1 MLYIYKYIWA
11 IEKLICK
18 ICKICTYVVQCVHSR
33 FEMKIVGYLL
43 HNGNGNGLGD
53 WGQNLRKPKTT
64 QHTICLARQDFGQ
77 NWNIFL
83 PKFKHISWTNRCN
96 ISVQPNKFFSANFKI
111 YFCQNALWVVN
122 QYISE
127 NLKFCN
133 RSQDLKGNAK
143 SFLTVQ
149 IWNQLWNW
157 FSSSPVN
164 ISRKQTPQIERVFVK
179 FYSLQHLS
187 SGIYL

>member
-1 MLYIYKYIWA
+1 
-11 IEKLICK
+11 
-18 ICKICTYVVQCVHSR
+18 
-33 FEMKIVGYLL
+33 MKIVGYLL

-53 WGQNLRKPKTT
+53 WGQNLRKPSGPRPPSTPFVWPDKISAKIEIYFC
-64 QHTICLARQDFGQ
+64 QSS
-77 NWNIFL
+77 NIFL
-83 PKFKHISWTNRCN
+83 RPPGAIFPFSQT
-96 ISVQPNKFFSANFKI
+96 SFFSANFKI

-133 RSQDLKGNAK
+133 RSRDLKGNAK

-164 ISRKQTPQIERVFVK
+164 ISRKQTPQIERVFLK